1 MCCQCYVRCSLISCP
16 PHMCAAAEWWL
27 HFGTLR
33 CRAAQPLLL
42 LQRCPYGH
50 HSQGGDGS
58 FLGEEHQIQPSFVP
72 SHLHL
77 QVRLRVGAP
86 TWVWGPHTP
95 TSQGRMLTA
104 PPSIGAFS
112 ADALPSSVPFA
123 IPRLP
128 LHIPHSLP
136 FLSARIPG
144 ITECRTPTRGCRAV
158 QEHRA
163 VPRPTA
169 PCPPRAPILLT
180 DCFLCRW
187 SLPMAMSITHRGTGV
202 ALSLGVCTSGC
213 CGLQSCGCWRSFIS
227 PCLSSCNSAFSRGFC
242 SLLPPHS
249 PPHTP
254 SAAAAPGSDAVLC
267 LNPQSLRSTASMV
280 SCCLLPHLPP

>member
-1 MCCQCYVRCSLISCP
+1 M
-16 PHMCAAAEWWL
+16 
-27 HFGTLR
+27 
-33 CRAAQPLLL
+33 
-42 LQRCPYGH
+42 
-50 HSQGGDGS
+50 
-58 FLGEEHQIQPSFVP
+58 
-72 SHLHL
+72 
-77 QVRLRVGAP
+77 
-86 TWVWGPHTP
+86 
-95 TSQGRMLTA
+95 
-104 PPSIGAFS
+104 
-112 ADALPSSVPFA
+112 
-123 IPRLP
+123 
-128 LHIPHSLP
+128 
-136 FLSARIPG
+136 
-144 ITECRTPTRGCRAV
+144 
-158 QEHRA
+158 
-163 VPRPTA
+163 PRPTA

-280 SCCLLPHLPP
+280 SCCLLPHLPPRGNELLRSSALLCLPSTVLTPPGPLRRAVLTAGRAPGVPHSAGGAFQLPESGNPSGGEGSAGIRSDKPPPHSHGVTQRQTSSG